1 MKISTLNATALA
13 SILVLAGGVAPALAD
28 ETSEL
33 KAAVQALQKRIDQLE
48 AKAKDAEDT
57 NDRQTD
63 QIAKTKAGIGSWVG
77 NFTWKGDFRYRN
89 ENIDQEYVAN
99 RNRDRIRV
107 RTGFVAKVND
117 TVKAEVELSTSETA
131 GVAGNADPRSPN
143 QTLTGDNSRKAFYY
157 DLAYVEWQ
165 PTADWKFTAGKMKY
179 PWTRPGANT
188 YFFDSDV
195 NPEGLA
201 ANFTH
206 GGFFGSTFYN
216 LLEERSPTGTGAAS
230 IANGESTLF
239 GGQVGYKFLLG
250 DDKLTVGTSFFSFNN
265 VKGWNAAYNV
275 AAGGTGAYN
284 GNSTD
289 PVATNCHFL
298 GTTRVANCYAY
309 GYQVWEAFGEYTTT
323 LMDHPAVF
331 WADYAHNS
339 EAKNGLDTA
348 YSLGV
353 TYGKASDPGTW
364 EVGYA
369 WNHHEKDALFG
380 QFVDSDFG
388 AGSTDAEGSVL
399 KAGYAPARNWVI
411 NGTYFINT
419 TNNDRAATITGVPGV
434 TTKFDRD
441 YKRLQLDLNF
451 KF

>member
-1 MKISTLNATALA
+1 MISKLNATALA
-13 SILVLAGGVAPALAD
+13 SVLVLSAGIAPAFAD

-33 KAAVQALQKRIDQLE
+33 KAAVQALQKRLDQLE

-63 QIAKTKAGIGSWVG
+63 QIAKTRAGIGSWVSA
-77 NFTWKGDFRYRN
+77 FTWKGDFRYRN

-143 QTLTGDNSRKAFYY
+143 QTLTGDNSRKAVYF

-165 PTADWKFTAGKMKY
+165 PLPDWKFTAGKMKY
-179 PWTRPGANT
+179 PWMRPGANT

-201 ANFTH
+201 VNFNH
-206 GGFFGSTFYN
+206 GGFFGSAFYN
-216 LLEERSPTGTGAAS
+216 ILEERGPTGPT
-230 IANGESTLF
+230 IANSESTLA
-239 GGQVGYKFLLG
+239 GAQVGYKLNVG
-250 DDKLTVGTSFFSFNN
+250 SSSKLTIGTSYFSFNA

-284 GNSTD
+284 GNTTT
-289 PVATNCHFL
+289 ATGCHNAA
-298 GTTRVANCYAY
+298 ANCYLY
-309 GYQVWEAFGEYTTT
+309 GYQIWEGFGEFATTVA
-323 LMDHPAVF
+323 DRPATF
-331 WADYAHNS
+331 WVDYAHNS
-339 EAKNGLDTA
+339 EADNGLDTA
-348 YSLGV
+348 YSIGV

-369 WNHHEKDALFG
+369 WQHHEKDALFG
-380 QFVDSDFG
+380 QFIDSDFG
-388 AGSTDAEGSVL
+388 AGASDAEGSVI
-399 KAGYAPARNWVI
+399 KAGYAPAKNWVI
-411 NGTYFINT
+411 NGPYFLNT
-419 TNNDRAATITGVPGV
+419 TNNDRAATIAGVPGV